1 MMILVAL
8 MMQSGKI
15 PIGTDTAKGLLKAE
29 LKRRNMSYAD
39 LVEKL
44 SEMNIVETE
53 ANIRNKLSRGTF
65 TAAFFIQCLIAIG
78 CEQVVFVK
86 PKLLNQSTD
95 QKVVADGA

>member
-44 SEMNIVETE
+44 SEMDIVETE

-95 QKVVADGA
+95 QKVVAD

>member
-1 MMILVAL
+1 MILVAL
-8 MMQSGKI
+8 MMQSGKT
-15 PIGTDTAKGLLKAE
+15 PIGSDTAKGLLKAE

-86 PKLLNQSTD
+86 PKLLEQNSD
-95 QKVVADGA
+95 QNIVAD

>member
-1 MMILVAL
+1 MVLVAL

>member
-1 MMILVAL
+1 MILVAL
-8 MMQSGKI
+8 MMQPGKI

-86 PKLLNQSTD
+86 PKMLEQNSD
-95 QKVVADGA
+95 QNIVADGA

>member
-1 MMILVAL
+1 MMN
-8 MMQSGKI
+8 SGKN
-15 PIGTDTAKGLLKAE
+15 PIGIDTAKGLLKAE
-29 LKRRNMSYAD
+29 LKRRNLSYAD

-44 SEMNIVETE
+44 SGMNIVETE

-86 PKLLNQSTD
+86 PKLPD
-95 QKVVADGA
+95 QNSGQNSGQNIVTDGA

>member
-1 MMILVAL
+1 MILVAL

-44 SEMNIVETE
+44 SEMDIVETE

-95 QKVVADGA
+95 QKVVAD

>member
-1 MMILVAL
+1 
-8 MMQSGKI
+8 MMQSNKI

-44 SEMNIVETE
+44 SEMDIVETE
-53 ANIRNKLSRGTF
+53 PNIRNKLSRGTF

-86 PKLLNQSTD
+86 PKLLD
-95 QKVVADGA
+95 QNSDQNSDEKIVADGA